1 MRMPTLKIK
10 LIHQE
15 NGFSIYKD
23 DYNYSVINYLGYI
36 LKSSKTI
43 HPCLKFIR
51 EKKLEHIQSSFYCVN
66 VCGEIFF
73 EDKSYM
79 KSSVENILNYKIK

>member
-1 MRMPTLKIK
+1 MRIK

-23 DYNYSVINYLGYI
+23 DCNYSVINCFGYI

-43 HPCLKFIR
+43 YPCLKFIR
-51 EKKLEHIQSSFYCVN
+51 EKKLEHTQSSFYCVS

-79 KSSVENILNYKIK
+79 KFSVENILNYKIK

>member
-1 MRMPTLKIK
+1 MKINF
-10 LIHQE
+10 IHQE
-15 NGFSIYKD
+15 NGFKIYRD
-23 DYNYSVINYLGYI
+23 ELNYMVINYLGYI

-43 HPCLKFIR
+43 YPCLKFIR
-51 EKKLEHIQSSFYCVN
+51 EKKLEHTQSSFYCVS

-79 KSSVENILNYKIK
+79 KFSVENILNYKIK

>member
-1 MRMPTLKIK
+1 MKIK
-10 LIHQE
+10 LIYMAD
-15 NGFSIYKD
+15 GLFVYKTED
-23 DYNYSVINYLGYI
+23 GYSVLNHQGYV

-43 HPCLKFIR
+43 YPCLKFIR
-51 EKKLEHIQSSFYCVN
+51 EKKLEHTQSSFYCVS

-79 KSSVENILNYKIK
+79 KFSVENILNYKIK